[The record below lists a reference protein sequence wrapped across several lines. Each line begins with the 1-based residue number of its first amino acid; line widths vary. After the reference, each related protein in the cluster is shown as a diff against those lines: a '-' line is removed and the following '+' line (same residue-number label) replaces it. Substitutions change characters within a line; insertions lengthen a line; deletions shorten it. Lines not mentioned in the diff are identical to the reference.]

1 MIRSFSLI
9 LSVLIACSCTKP
21 DEPGILDQDESFLAG
36 NGVFIIN
43 EGNYTWGNGSIS
55 YFSYDSSRIF
65 NDIFQKMN
73 ARPLGDVPNS
83 MTIYGDYAY
92 IVVNN
97 SGKIE
102 VVKRNSLK
110 SQATITGLKSPRN
123 IGVIDDSKAY
133 LTSLYSDSL
142 AIINLKNNTISGY
155 INIRRTSESIIVNG
169 KKAFI
174 SNWSGGNEIVVINTD
189 LDKMIDSVEV
199 GKEPESM
206 VIDKKYTLW
215 VLCNGGW
222 MRENY
227 AELVGINT
235 ETHEITKRLVFPS
248 ILDSPSCLSIND
260 GGDTLFFLEKGVMQM
275 DIDAAGVPEMPFIT
289 EKGHLFYK
297 LGINPVNDDIFVTD
311 AVDYQ
316 QNGFAIRYSQQ
327 GDSIACYQTGIIP
340 GSMCFKVQSPST
352 LNTE

>member
-1 MIRSFSLI
+1 MKRLFILI
-9 LSVLIACSCTKP
+9 LPVLIACSCTKP
-21 DEPGILDQDESFLAG
+21 EEPGTLDPEESFLAG

-43 EGNYTWGNGSIS
+43 EGNFMWGNGSIS

-83 MTIYGDYAY
+83 MTINGDYAY

-123 IGVIDDSKAY
+123 VVVINNSKAY
-133 LTSLYSDSL
+133 ITSLYSDSL

-155 INIRRTSESIIVNG
+155 INIRRTSESIVLTG

-174 SNWSGGNEIVVINTD
+174 SNWNGGNEVVVVNTD

-206 VIDKKYTLW
+206 IIDKKYVLW

-227 AELVGINT
+227 AELVGINMQ
-235 ETHEITKRLVFPS
+235 THEITKRLVFPS
-248 ILDSPSCLSIND
+248 ILDSPSCLSING
-260 GGDTLFFLEKGVMQM
+260 GGDTLFFLEKGVKRM
-275 DIDAAGVPEMPFIT
+275 DIDATGVPEVSFIT

-297 LGINPVNDDIFVTD
+297 LGINPVNGDIFVTD

-316 QNGFAIRYSQQ
+316 QNGFVIRYSNK
-327 GDSIACYQTGIIP
+327 GDSVAGYQAGIIP
-340 GSMCFKVQSPST
+340 GSMCFKVQSPS
-352 LNTE
+352 NTE